1 MSILSDSLLAGSDR
15 LANDMSR
22 IAILLFVAAASAC
35 AAERGEEIRL
45 WPNGAPGSEGITA
58 QEVSKPSVNAKYGKL
73 PGNYTVTHYPSIYV
87 FLPPKEK
94 ATGAAMVVAPG
105 GGHRQLV
112 MEKEGWEV
120 ADWLNER
127 GIAAFV
133 LKYRLSRIEGSKY
146 TLAKEPYLDS
156 ARSIRLVRS
165 RAAEWGV
172 DPQRIGFIGF
182 SAGGEVAGMI
192 GLKYD
197 AGNGSAEDPIE
208 RVSSRPDFNV
218 LIYPFYR
225 PGSAPFRPGRPPGA
239 AAGATPP
246 PATPR
251 APLALMPI
259 VSNEQFPVP
268 EGAPPVFM
276 ICTTDDPSHV
286 VPTVQFYLELQA
298 QKVPTEMHIYE
309 YGEHGF
315 GLRPTKKP
323 GSPVE
328 TWPARMMEWLTSRG
342 LIKSS

>member
-1 MSILSDSLLAGSDR
+1 
-15 LANDMSR
+15 
-22 IAILLFVAAASAC
+22 
-35 AAERGEEIRL
+35 
-45 WPNGAPGSEGITA
+45 
-58 QEVSKPSVNAKYGKL
+58 KPSVNPKYGKL
-73 PGNYTVTHYPSIYV
+73 PGNFTVTHYPSIYV

-127 GIAAFV
+127 GIAAIV
-133 LKYRLSRIEGSKY
+133 LKYRLSRIQGSKY

-156 ARSIRLVRS
+156 VRAIRLVRS
-165 RAAEWGV
+165 RAGEWGI
-172 DPQRIGFIGF
+172 DPARIGFIGF

-197 AGNGSAEDPIE
+197 AGNASDADPIE

-225 PGSAPFRPGRPPGA
+225 PGSAPFRPG
-239 AAGATPP
+239 TPP
-246 PATPR
+246 EPR
-251 APLALMPI
+251 VPLALTPI
-259 VSNEQFPVP
+259 VNNEQFPVP
-268 EGAPPVFM
+268 DGAPPVFM

-298 QKVPTEMHIYE
+298 RKVPTEMHIYE

-315 GLRPTKKP
+315 GLRATKKP

-328 TWPARMMEWLTSRG
+328 SWPMRMMEWLASRG